1 MKYRFLS
8 AVVLFAV
15 GFVLVI
21 GWQGLES
28 VLPASAESAD
38 SDWFMLQ
45 RAYPGD
51 DVDPQLV
58 ERGRRAI
65 EEMAM
70 KRSDAMAAPWQ
81 SVGPSNIGGRITALA
96 LHPTN
101 ANLIYAGAA
110 AGGVW
115 RSTDFG
121 GTWSNIFNESYSI
134 GSLALDPNNPNTI
147 YVGTGEA
154 NPGGVTIYP
163 GNGIW
168 RSTDA
173 GATWTN
179 LGLQN
184 VGAIGTIAMHPSNSN
199 RIFLASLGLYRSRT
213 QDRGIYRSTNGGT
226 SWSRVHFVDDTTG
239 AGDVMID
246 AVNPNRIVA
255 TFWPRY
261 RTLAH
266 STINGATAGLW
277 LSTNGGDTW
286 SQVTNGFPAND
297 VATGRASLAY
307 APSSPN
313 IYFALVSNG
322 TGVKGIYKSTDSGT
336 SWARLA
342 ATFGG
347 EGQVWYNNVI
357 AVHPRNANIAYALMT
372 SAYRTTNGGTNWS
385 TTAGTVHVDFHAIA
399 FSQADTNRMVLGSDG
414 GVFTSTN
421 VGTTWVKSLNL
432 PISQFYAGT
441 VDFSNPIRY
450 YGGMQDN
457 GTARTLTG
465 AENNW
470 TGIYGGDGFYVIVD
484 PTNNNFV
491 YAESQNGGLARS
503 TNGGTSFSSATSG
516 ISGTDRKNWNTPIA
530 ISLLNTATLY
540 TGTHRLYKSTN
551 RMVNWTAI
559 SADLTRGNG
568 GRIGTI
574 TTIDPSPTDS
584 NVVYIGT
591 DDGKVQV
598 TTNGGT
604 TWNDITGI
612 LPNRWVTRVTVDP
625 DSANVC
631 YVTLSGYL
639 QYDFQAHIYR
649 TSNYGQT
656 WTPIG
661 GNLPNIPLNDIIVD
675 PAARP
680 RLYAASDAAVL
691 YSTNYGTTWHLLG
704 TGLPS
709 TPVLDLTLHS
719 PTRKLVAHT
728 HGRSN
733 WILDVTTLTRVAE
746 KTTAHPASFTL
757 HQNYPNPFNPAT
769 NIRFELHQAGGV
781 VLKVFDVLGR
791 TVATIVDENLE
802 AGEHVREFSAKNLSS
817 GVYWYRLEVG
827 GRGAARRMIVIR

>member
-1 MKYRFLS
+1 MKYR
-8 AVVLFAV
+8 LFASTA
-15 GFVLVI
+15 FILAAT
-21 GWQGLES
+21 S
-28 VLPASAESAD
+28 VFLHTASRSVARLGEEHEEAVD
-38 SDWFMLQ
+38 NDWFMLQ
-45 RAYPGD
+45 RVYPYN
-51 DVDPQLV
+51 DVNPELY
-58 ERGRRAI
+58 ERARQTI
-65 EEMAM
+65 EEMGNA
-70 KRSDAMAAPWQ
+70 RGDGISAAWQ
-81 SVGPSNIGGRITALA
+81 SVGPSNIGGRITSLA

-101 ANLIYAGAA
+101 ADVIYAGAA

-115 RSTDFG
+115 RSTNYG
-121 GTWSNIFNESYSI
+121 GTWTNIFNESYSI

-154 NPGGVTIYP
+154 NPGGVAIYP
-163 GNGIW
+163 GNGFW

-179 LGLQN
+179 LGLTN
-184 VGAIGTIAMHPSNSN
+184 VGAIGRIAIHSSNSN
-199 RIFLASLGLYRSRT
+199 RIFISALGLYRSRT
-213 QDRGIYRSTNGGT
+213 QDRGIYRTTNGGA
-226 SWSRVHFVDDTTG
+226 SWTRVHFVDDTTG
-239 AGDVMID
+239 AGAVVID
-246 AVNPNRIVA
+246 AVNPNRILA

-277 LSTNGGDTW
+277 LSTDGGDTW

-297 VATGRASLAY
+297 VATGRASLAF

-322 TGVKGIYKSTDSGT
+322 TGVKGIYRSSDHGA
-336 SWARLA
+336 SWTNVSSA
-342 ATFGG
+342 FGS
-347 EGQVWYNNVI
+347 ESQVWYNNLI
-357 AVHPRNANIAYALMT
+357 AVHPRNPNIAYALMT
-372 SAYRTTNGGTNWS
+372 NAYRTTNGGANWS
-385 TTAGTVHVDFHAIA
+385 TFAGTVHVDFHAIG
-399 FSQADTNRMVLGSDG
+399 FSAADTNRMVLGCDG

-441 VDFSNPIRY
+441 IDFSNPNRY

-484 PTNNNFV
+484 PINNTFV

-503 TNGGTSFSSATSG
+503 TNGGTSFTGATSG
-516 ISGTDRKNWNTPIA
+516 ISASDRKNWNTPIA
-530 ISLLNTATLY
+530 ISLRNTATLY
-540 TGTHRLYKSTN
+540 TGTHRVYKSTN
-551 RMVNWTAI
+551 RMVSWTAI
-559 SADLTRGNG
+559 SGDLTRGNG

-598 TTNGGT
+598 TTNGGA
-604 TWNDITGI
+604 TWNDVTGT

-631 YVTLSGYL
+631 YVTISGYL

-649 TSNYGQT
+649 TRNYGQT
-656 WTPIG
+656 WTAIG
-661 GNLPNIPLNDIIVD
+661 GNLPNIPLNDVIVD

-680 RLYAASDAAVL
+680 RLYVASDAGVL
-691 YSTNYGTTWHLLG
+691 YSTNYGTTWHVLG
-704 TGLPS
+704 TGLPAA
-709 TPVLDLTLHS
+709 PVHDLTLHS
-719 PTRKLVAHT
+719 PTRKLLAHT

-733 WILDVTTLTRVAE
+733 WMIDVTSLTSVSENTFPQAL
-746 KTTAHPASFTL
+746 AL

-769 NIRFELHQAGGV
+769 RIRFELGAAGHV
-781 VLKVFDVLGR
+781 SLKVFDLLGR
-791 TVATIVDENLE
+791 MVATIVDERLE
-802 AGEHVREFSAKNLSS
+802 PGEFVREFSAQGLSS
-817 GVYWYRLEVG
+817 GVYWYRLETG
-827 GRGAARRMIVIR
+827 GRAETRRMVVAK